1 MAEKD
6 PKGVVLF
13 FPLLGMDPSPPVDQ
27 GQASTIEISPKPC
40 MICWEDF

>member
-6 PKGVVLF
+6 HKRVVLF
-13 FPLLGMDPSPPVDQ
+13 FPLLGVDPSPPVDQ
-27 GQASTIEISPKPC
+27 GQASTIEIHLKTC